1 MIFWIITALLT
12 AVASITVM
20 YPFLRK
26 QKAAADTEHD
36 LAVYRD
42 QLAEL
47 EIEVKRGLISKE
59 DAAEAR
65 AEIGRR
71 IIKLTGSGESVDDGH
86 QPRSS
91 GRLIAAA
98 GILAVPLISWGLYG
112 YLGSPGVPAM
122 PLAQRMES
130 DPARA
135 SVEELIGRAET
146 HLASN
151 PQDAKGWETL
161 APVYMRLG
169 RFQDAARAF
178 DQLIAL
184 QGPSAG
190 TQAMLGEALV
200 GTTGGIVTADAVAA
214 FEKALTLDAKE
225 PRARFFIGLA
235 RAQEGKLTE
244 SRALWGEMVTD
255 LPESSPW
262 HAVAQEA
269 LSGNAESGDT
279 STGETTAPNVA
290 EPTVGE
296 PGTGNA
302 DGQMEM
308 IEGMVAGLD
317 ARLRENPNDAEGWQ
331 RLVRSYI
338 VLQRTDDAQDAL
350 QRGISALGNDSA
362 AARELAV
369 FANEL
374 GISLPEGEL

>member
-1 MIFWIITALLT
+1 
-12 AVASITVM
+12 
-20 YPFLRK
+20 
-26 QKAAADTEHD
+26 
-36 LAVYRD
+36 
-42 QLAEL
+42 
-47 EIEVKRGLISKE
+47 
-59 DAAEAR
+59 
-65 AEIGRR
+65 
-71 IIKLTGSGESVDDGH
+71 
-86 QPRSS
+86 
-91 GRLIAAA
+91 
-98 GILAVPLISWGLYG
+98 
-112 YLGSPGVPAM
+112 
-122 PLAQRMES
+122 
-130 DPARA
+130 
-135 SVEELIGRAET
+135 
-146 HLASN
+146 
-151 PQDAKGWETL
+151 
-161 APVYMRLG
+161 
-169 RFQDAARAF
+169 
-178 DQLIAL
+178 
-184 QGPSAG
+184 
-190 TQAMLGEALV
+190 
-200 GTTGGIVTADAVAA
+200 TADAVAA

-244 SRALWGEMVTD
+244 ARALWGEMVAD

-269 LSGNAESGDT
+269 LSGNAESGNT
-279 STGETTAPNVA
+279 SAGETAAPNFA

-296 PGTGNA
+296 PVPDNA